1 MGLKSWC
8 RRHENQLLAS
18 LLLLALLLFAGIRY
32 DYYFDLNDDVMMK
45 DTLSGV
51 YTGVPEGHNI
61 QMLYPLSF
69 LLSLLY
75 RIFPKASVYGFFLCL
90 CQYGSIWL
98 AAERSLRYGKNIWRK
113 AAMALAEGTAV
124 LLLLLPHLVFVQ
136 YTFVSAMLA
145 GTAAFLFMTSPA
157 EEKGHFVRRNILPVL
172 LAVLAYMLRT
182 EMLLLLLPLICV
194 AGMYRWSLEE
204 RVFAPGNAKAYLTV
218 FGGILAGMLAAW
230 GIHACAFGSPEWKEY
245 VAFFNSRTEL
255 YDFQGIPSYEGNE
268 ELYRSLGMTES
279 GQEMLLEQYNFGLDD
294 TLCAEDLDR
303 ISEYQ
308 RARKGEKQD
317 FFGLFAEKLKLYKYR
332 SFHKEPAGSA
342 AADDYPW
349 NFLAIAGYGAVFLAA
364 AAGAVRRRDYRSA
377 AAGAGKL
384 FFLFSVRTS
393 LWMFILIK
401 GRDPVRITHS
411 LYWMEL
417 CILSAMF
424 LAETAGG
431 TGISRDNNRQA
442 SFRGASAPAGLTRLA
457 GRNLQEGAGAVCSA
471 LLLAAVIFA
480 GGMAGRECVA
490 ETDKEYAARMGANAV
505 DKGMKE
511 YSRSHPDCF
520 YFIDVYSSVSYP
532 SEPYFS
538 VWYSEKIFAD
548 VDNSLGNYDIMG
560 GWLVKSPTH
569 RKKLEAFGLASMEEA
584 LLYRE
589 NVYMMAELQK
599 GTEAFERYFEERGRD
614 VEPELEDTV
623 AGIIGVYKLEVTGG

>member
-45 DTLSGV
+45 DTLAGV

-69 LLSLLY
+69 LISLLY
-75 RIFPKASVYGFFLCL
+75 RIFPKAPVYGIFLCL

-98 AAERSLRYGKNIWRK
+98 AVERSLRYGRNVRWK
-113 AAMALAEGTAV
+113 AAMALAEGTV
-124 LLLLLPHLVFVQ
+124 LLLLLLPHLVFVQ

-145 GTAAFLFMTSPA
+145 GAAAFLFMTSP
-157 EEKGHFVRRNILPVL
+157 EEDKEHFFRKNMLPVL

-204 RVFAPGNAKAYLTV
+204 QVFAPGNAKSYLSV
-218 FGGILAGMLAAW
+218 FGGILAGMLAAL
-230 GIHACAFGSPEWKEY
+230 GIHAAAFGSPEWKEY
-245 VAFFNSRTEL
+245 VTFFNSRTEL
-255 YDFQGIPSYEGNE
+255 YDFQGIPPYEGNE
-268 ELYRSLGMTES
+268 ELYRSLGLTES

-294 TLCAEDLDR
+294 TLTAGDLDR

-308 RARKGEKQD
+308 RARRGEKED

-342 AADDYPW
+342 AADDFPW
-349 NFLAIAGYGAVFLAA
+349 NFLAIAGYGAVFFAA
-364 AAGAVRRRDYRSA
+364 AAGAVLRRDYRAA

-393 LWMFILIK
+393 LWMFILVK

-417 CILSAMF
+417 CILFAMF

-431 TGISRDNNRQA
+431 YRKSRDCA
-442 SFRGASAPAGLTRLA
+442 K
-457 GRNLQEGAGAVCSA
+457 RNCHESAGAVCAA
-471 LLLAAVIFA
+471 LLLTGIIFA
-480 GGMAGRECVA
+480 AGMAGRECVA
-490 ETDKEYAARMGANAV
+490 DTDKEYAARMGANAV

-511 YSRSHPDCF
+511 YSRNHPDCF

-538 VWYSEKIFAD
+538 VWYSEKIFSE
-548 VDNSLGNYDIMG
+548 VNNSLGNYDIMG

-569 RKKLEAFGLASMEEA
+569 RKKLGVFGMDSIEEA
-584 LLYRE
+584 LLYSE

-599 GTEAFERYFEERGRD
+599 GTEVFERYFEEQGRE
-614 VEPELEDTV
+614 VELELEDTV
-623 AGIIGVYKLEVTGG
+623 AGIIGVYKLRAVGE